1 MGLVQ
6 YNTKWTTVDQNEV
19 LRLHSKQ
26 YTINDICLQ
35 LRTTEYVIDKI
46 LKLHGLKGGTKLDRL
61 KDKYQDIIKSYQ
73 ELNRLSSVASEFN
86 ITEHLVEKVL
96 ELHNISKREVI
107 KELDTNEVIK
117 YYEETH
123 RVKLVADKFG
133 VSNTVILKLLHK
145 NNVRV
150 SKIKYSDKEIVEYYL
165 EVKTIRKVCDDL
177 KISDSKVSNV
187 LKANNIELITLRR
200 KEIGDIYGKLTII
213 EETNPKVTPSGEKK
227 RQFILKCECGE
238 LIKRGSD
245 YLNTGKSWHC
255 GCVTKERIFKR
266 EDEKRIRLENYHK
279 RLLESQENKR
289 IKEQKK
295 KEKKKSKLIYDVG
308 SVKGRLTILSISE
321 GNKETR
327 TFLCKCECGVIKEIL
342 HKNIRG
348 TNSCGCLG
356 VEKRRESSM
365 THGHSSILNPMRRKF
380 HDRWKSMVKR
390 CYNINNH
397 AYPNYGGRGIRVCDR
412 WMEPN
417 GVGSENYYNDI
428 HTILGPQPSQN
439 HSLDRIDNDGIYE
452 INNLRWATQ
461 SVQAKNQRRF
471 LKS

>member
-1 MGLVQ
+1 MQ
-6 YNTKWTTVDQNEV
+6 YNTKWAKVNQEEV
-19 LRLHSKQ
+19 IRLHSNNH
-26 YTINDICLQ
+26 TINDICLE
-35 LRTTEYVIDKI
+35 LRTTEYVVNKI
-46 LKLHGLKGGTKLDRL
+46 LNLNGLKGGTKVDRL
-61 KDKYQDIIKSYQ
+61 KDKYHDIIKLYQ
-73 ELNRLSSVASEFN
+73 ETNRLSIVAREFDT
-86 ITEHLVEKVL
+86 TENLVKKVL

-133 VSNTVILKLLHK
+133 VSNSVILKLLHK

-177 KISDSKVSNV
+177 KISDSKVSDV
-187 LKANNIELITLRR
+187 LKANNIELLTLRR

-245 YLNTGKSWHC
+245 YLNKGKSWHC

-279 RLLESQENKR
+279 RLLERQENKK
-289 IKEQKK
+289 I
-295 KEKKKSKLIYDVG
+295 KEKKESKHKYVVG
-308 SVKGRLTILSISE
+308 SVKGKLTILSVSY
-321 GNKETR
+321 GNWRTR
-327 TFLCKCECGVIKEIL
+327 TILCKCECGVIKEISYR
-342 HKNIRG
+342 NIYSI
-348 TNSCGCLG
+348 NSCGCL
-356 VEKRRESSM
+356 VNENRSKAS
-365 THGHSSILNPMRRKF
+365 TIHGHSKRVDSYRRKWY
-380 HDRWKSMVKR
+380 DRWRSMVKR

-417 GVGSENYYNDI
+417 GVGGENYYNDI
-428 HTILGPQPSQN
+428 HNILGPQPAPN
-439 HSLDRIDNDGIYE
+439 YSLDRIDNDGIYE
-452 INNLRWATQ
+452 ITNLQWATISEQ
-461 SVQAKNQRRF
+461 NKNQRRYV
-471 LKS
+471 KG